1 MCDGDARRGW
11 VDEKLVASDD
21 GSGGLA
27 GWVSYHDYVIVL
39 VRVVTRKARA
49 RLEAWWRLY
58 VVCEWSRRARGH
70 LFCTACPANEKLRRA
85 RGGGVATDSA
95 LRRE

>member
-1 MCDGDARRGW
+1 MALVKVLGLKKSAGGVSTAACSRRGGVDVAERSASRGGGGSDGRVCDGDARRGW

-27 GWVSYHDYVIVL
+27 GWVSYYVIVL

-49 RLEAWWRLY
+49 GEA
-58 VVCEWSRRARGH
+58 
-70 LFCTACPANEKLRRA
+70 
-85 RGGGVATDSA
+85 
-95 LRRE
+95 